1 MSKYTLRASSRG
13 AWRVNW
19 SAEALGLGGAA
30 RGEGGDGE
38 AADAAPP
45 TPEERAAAAVGL
57 DAAFPSRAERR
68 AFPELLGRRR
78 GVQTYLSVRR
88 GCAAS
93 RRAPLRRRTR
103 RRKAHAPPRRA

>member
-78 GVQTYLSVRR
+78 GVQTYLSVRCGWR
-88 GCAAS
+88 GGVPRAAAGRA
-93 RRAPLRRRTR
+93 RRCGR
-103 RRKAHAPPRRA
+103 